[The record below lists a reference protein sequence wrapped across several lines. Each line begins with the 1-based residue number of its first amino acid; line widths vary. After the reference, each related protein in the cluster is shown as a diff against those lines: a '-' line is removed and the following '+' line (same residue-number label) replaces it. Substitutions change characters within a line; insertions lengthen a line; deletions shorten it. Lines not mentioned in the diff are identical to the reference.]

1 MAVLTEV
8 IHRSAG
14 LQYLKWLMAVG
25 AARLRR
31 EITLAVLAVRA
42 VPGLHQFITAFRT
55 DRLHRASVVG
65 FPHPAFTGVILRV
78 RYG

>member
-1 MAVLTEV
+1 MMTKIVGRAATFEL
-8 IHRSAG
+8 
-14 LQYLKWLMAVG
+14 LKGLMAVG
-25 AARLRR
+25 AARLCR
-31 EITLAVLAVRA
+31 EITLAVFAVRA

-78 RYG
+78 RYGW